1 MESLNFPDN
10 KLAPSALIESFTT
23 SSSSLHGLLGRLLFS
38 DSLLVLCS
46 SPLVPAPP
54 QESLS
59 GDIFVISGFRDT
71 DLRRKTLENFEA
83 GK

>member
-23 SSSSLHGLLGRLLFS
+23 SSSSLHGLLGRLLLS

-46 SPLVPAPP
+46 SPLVPVPP
-54 QESLS
+54 QGSLS

-71 DLRRKTLENFEA
+71 DLQKKTLEDFEA